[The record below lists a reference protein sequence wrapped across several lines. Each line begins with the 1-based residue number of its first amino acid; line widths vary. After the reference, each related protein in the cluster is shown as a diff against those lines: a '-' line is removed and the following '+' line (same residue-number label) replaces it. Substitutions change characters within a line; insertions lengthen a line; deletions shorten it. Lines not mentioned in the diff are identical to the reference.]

1 MHIRIF
7 KIKLTAI
14 KDKIKQEKVCQLTM
28 NQLTKKIISEFSPMW
43 TNKQVWEFEE
53 INPELTFDLIYVEP
67 GKYDEKLWESKSAH
81 LDSDVRDVIVR
92 TFDNLLDDEELWIS
106 NKSEKSLNKNNVAY
120 LMAVIVDTMIEE
132 EVCLNFRLD
141 RDFLVLSI
149 DRDADVIDCKEFFEE
164 FYHLATG
171 FNYDTDTGIPD
182 DETEAEMYL
191 TRLQEEFDEKMNG
204 FLGDKYLP
212 GNNDP
217 DTINAEE

>member
-1 MHIRIF
+1 
-7 KIKLTAI
+7 
-14 KDKIKQEKVCQLTM
+14 M

-43 TNKQVWEFEE
+43 TNKQVWEFDQ

-81 LDSDVRDVIVR
+81 LDSEVRDVIVR

-106 NKSEKSLNKNNVAY
+106 NKSEKSLNRNNIAY

-149 DRDADVIDCKEFFEE
+149 DREADVIDCKEFFEE

-171 FNYDTDTGIPD
+171 FNYETDTGIPD

-204 FLGDKYLP
+204 FLGNKYLP

>member
-1 MHIRIF
+1 M
-7 KIKLTAI
+7 I
-14 KDKIKQEKVCQLTM
+14 KDKIKQQKTEGKIL
-28 NQLTKKIISEFSPMW
+28 NQITKKIINEWSPMW

-53 INPELTFDLIYVEP
+53 INENLTFDMIYVEP
-67 GKYDEKLWESKSAH
+67 GKYDESLWKSKSAH
-81 LDSDVRDVIVR
+81 LDSDVRDVTVR
-92 TFDNLLDDEELWIS
+92 TFDNLLEGDELWVSSKGI
-106 NKSEKSLNKNNVAY
+106 KSLDTEHIPY
-120 LMAVIVDTMIEE
+120 LMALIVDTMIEE
-132 EVCLNFRLD
+132 EVCLNLRID
-141 RDFLVLSI
+141 KKCLVIAI

-191 TRLQEEFDEKMNG
+191 TRLQEEFDEKMKNI
-204 FLGDKYLP
+204 LGDKYLP

>member
-1 MHIRIF
+1 
-7 KIKLTAI
+7 
-14 KDKIKQEKVCQLTM
+14 M
-28 NQLTKKIISEFSPMW
+28 NQLTKKIISDFSPMW
-43 TNKQVWEFEE
+43 TNKQVWEFDQ

-81 LDSDVRDVIVR
+81 LDSEVRDVIVR

-106 NKSEKSLNKNNVAY
+106 NKNKKSLNRNNVAY

-149 DRDADVIDCKEFFEE
+149 DREADVIDCKEFFEE

-171 FNYDTDTGIPD
+171 FNYETDTGIPD

>member
-1 MHIRIF
+1 
-7 KIKLTAI
+7 
-14 KDKIKQEKVCQLTM
+14 M

-43 TNKQVWEFEE
+43 TNKQVWEFDQ
-53 INPELTFDLIYVEP
+53 INPQLTFDLIYVEP

-81 LDSDVRDVIVR
+81 LDSEVRDVIVR
-92 TFDNLLDDEELWIS
+92 TFDNLLDNEELWIS
-106 NKSEKSLNKNNVAY
+106 NKSEKLLNKNNVAY

-171 FNYDTDTGIPD
+171 FNYETDTGIPD

>member
-1 MHIRIF
+1 
-7 KIKLTAI
+7 
-14 KDKIKQEKVCQLTM
+14 M

-43 TNKQVWEFEE
+43 TNKQVWEFDQ
-53 INPELTFDLIYVEP
+53 INPELTFDLIYVKP

-81 LDSDVRDVIVR
+81 LDSEVRDVIVR

-106 NKSEKSLNKNNVAY
+106 NKSEKLLNKNNIAY

-171 FNYDTDTGIPD
+171 FNYETDTGIPD

>member
-1 MHIRIF
+1 
-7 KIKLTAI
+7 L
-14 KDKIKQEKVCQLTM
+14 
-28 NQLTKKIISEFSPMW
+28 NQLTRKTISEFSPMW

-53 INPELTFDLIYVEP
+53 INENLTFDMIYVEP
-67 GKYDEKLWESKSAH
+67 GKYDENLWKSKSSH
-81 LDSDVRDVIVR
+81 LDSDVRDVTVR
-92 TFDNLLDDEELWIS
+92 TFDNLLDGDELWIS
-106 NKSEKSLNKNNVAY
+106 SKGTKSLDKKHIPY
-120 LMAVIVDTMIEE
+120 LMALITDTMIEE
-132 EVCLNFRLD
+132 EVCLNLRID
-141 RDFLVLSI
+141 KNCLVIAI

-191 TRLQEEFDEKMNG
+191 TRLQEEFDEKMKNI
-204 FLGDKYLP
+204 LGDKYLP

>member
-1 MHIRIF
+1 
-7 KIKLTAI
+7 
-14 KDKIKQEKVCQLTM
+14 M

-43 TNKQVWEFEE
+43 TNKQVWEFDQT
-53 INPELTFDLIYVEP
+53 NPELTFDLIYVEP

-81 LDSDVRDVIVR
+81 LDSEVRDVIVR

-132 EVCLNFRLD
+132 EVCLNFRLE

-171 FNYDTDTGIPD
+171 FNYETDTGIPD

-191 TRLQEEFDEKMNG
+191 TRLQEEFDEKMKG

>member
-1 MHIRIF
+1 
-7 KIKLTAI
+7 
-14 KDKIKQEKVCQLTM
+14 M

-43 TNKQVWEFEE
+43 TNKQVWEFDQT
-53 INPELTFDLIYVEP
+53 NPELTFDLIYVEP

-81 LDSDVRDVIVR
+81 LDSEVRDLIVR
-92 TFDNLLDDEELWIS
+92 TFDNLLDNEELWIS
-106 NKSEKSLNKNNVAY
+106 NKSEKSLNKNYVAY

-171 FNYDTDTGIPD
+171 FNYETDTGIPD

>member
-1 MHIRIF
+1 
-7 KIKLTAI
+7 
-14 KDKIKQEKVCQLTM
+14 M

-43 TNKQVWEFEE
+43 TNKQVWEFDQT
-53 INPELTFDLIYVEP
+53 NPELTFDLIYVEP

-81 LDSDVRDVIVR
+81 LDSEVRDVIVR

-106 NKSEKSLNKNNVAY
+106 NKSEKSLNKNNIAY